1 MRTPSFSL
9 LATITPAPVL
19 NIVHEVLGK
28 AIRTYVD
35 TVPSGNE
42 PSALFF
48 KKKDSVVYVDDASN
62 PPKQLMVFAEKTGL
76 TDSEVEALLA
86 ARYNASYPSLHISGT

>member
-9 LATITPAPVL
+9 LATFTPAPVL

-28 AIRTYVD
+28 AIR

-48 KKKDSVVYVDDASN
+48 KKKDSVVYVNDASN

-76 TDSEVEALLA
+76 TASEVEALLA